1 VLDKQIVESI
11 STDQFKIFL
20 LEQIKRSIKKGYK
33 THLNK
38 LESLH
43 QDQLKII
50 YENQSVFDNDA
61 LKKLI
66 LLDDKKF
73 SEYRKSILDVGNNI
87 TRDIENL
94 FDNLV
99 ININNKKSNVI
110 LWAIGG
116 EGGAPGDPAECS
128 TLFDQNSLKNNIR
141 PNLQSLLGK
150 SGKNGRNGEIRIE
163 SNDN

>member
-11 STDQFKIFL
+11 STEQFKIFL

-33 THLNK
+33 IHLNK

-43 QDQLKII
+43 QEQLKII
-50 YENQSVFDNDA
+50 YENQSNFDNNT

-73 SEYRKSILDVGNNI
+73 SEYRKSILDIGNNI
-87 TRDIENL
+87 TREIEDL

-99 ININNKKSNVI
+99 ININNKKD
-110 LWAIGG
+110 L
-116 EGGAPGDPAECS
+116 
-128 TLFDQNSLKNNIR
+128 
-141 PNLQSLLGK
+141 
-150 SGKNGRNGEIRIE
+150 
-163 SNDN
+163 

>member
-11 STDQFKIFL
+11 STEQFKIFL

-33 THLNK
+33 IHLNK

-43 QDQLKII
+43 QEQLKII
-50 YENQSVFDNDA
+50 YENQSNFDNNT

-73 SEYRKSILDVGNNI
+73 SEYRKSILDIGNNI
-87 TRDIENL
+87 TREIEDL

-99 ININNKKSNVI
+99 ININNKED
-110 LWAIGG
+110 L
-116 EGGAPGDPAECS
+116 
-128 TLFDQNSLKNNIR
+128 
-141 PNLQSLLGK
+141 
-150 SGKNGRNGEIRIE
+150 
-163 SNDN
+163 

>member
-11 STDQFKIFL
+11 STEQFKIFL

-33 THLNK
+33 IHLNK

-43 QDQLKII
+43 QEQLKII
-50 YENQSVFDNDA
+50 YENQSNFDNDT

-73 SEYRKSILDVGNNI
+73 SEYRKSILDIGNNI
-87 TRDIENL
+87 TREIEDL

-99 ININNKKSNVI
+99 ININNKED
-110 LWAIGG
+110 L
-116 EGGAPGDPAECS
+116 
-128 TLFDQNSLKNNIR
+128 
-141 PNLQSLLGK
+141 
-150 SGKNGRNGEIRIE
+150 
-163 SNDN
+163 

>member
-1 VLDKQIVESI
+1 VLDKQIVDTI
-11 STDQFKIFL
+11 STEQFKIFL

-33 THLNK
+33 IHLNK

-43 QDQLKII
+43 QEQLKII
-50 YENQSVFDNDA
+50 YENQSNFDNVI

-87 TRDIENL
+87 TREIEDL

-99 ININNKKSNVI
+99 ININNKED
-110 LWAIGG
+110 L
-116 EGGAPGDPAECS
+116 
-128 TLFDQNSLKNNIR
+128 
-141 PNLQSLLGK
+141 
-150 SGKNGRNGEIRIE
+150 
-163 SNDN
+163 

>member
-1 VLDKQIVESI
+1 MLDKQIVDTI
-11 STDQFKIFL
+11 STEQFKIFL

-33 THLNK
+33 IHLNK

-43 QDQLKII
+43 QEQLKII
-50 YENQSVFDNDA
+50 YENQSNFDNTI

-87 TRDIENL
+87 TREIEDL

-99 ININNKKSNVI
+99 ININNKED
-110 LWAIGG
+110 L
-116 EGGAPGDPAECS
+116 
-128 TLFDQNSLKNNIR
+128 
-141 PNLQSLLGK
+141 
-150 SGKNGRNGEIRIE
+150 
-163 SNDN
+163 